1 MASVKGMRRIDRRPY
16 HVTHAQRDMRAA
28 ICTRYG
34 PPDVLQIQEVDVP
47 DVGKRDVLIRIRATT
62 VTASDCFVRS
72 AIPNGRL
79 VMRIML
85 RLVIGMTRPRRAIQG
100 AVLAGE
106 IEATGK
112 NVTRFR
118 VGDRV
123 WAFTLLRFGCYAQR
137 TCLPA
142 TFRLLAAAPSNVTH
156 DEAAA
161 IPYGGLLAS
170 RFLRRANIQPGQQ
183 VLVYGASGAI
193 GTCGVQLAKH
203 LGANVTAVCS
213 TANLELVR
221 SLGADAVLDYT
232 KDNLPAGRRYDVAF
246 DAVGRRKTSPL
257 KVACVNALTPGGR
270 SISVDDRTPRVR
282 GDDLIH
288 LKELVE
294 TGKLKPIIDRR
305 YPLEQIAEAHRYV
318 EQGHKKG
325 NVVIT
330 VAD

>member
-1 MASVKGMRRIDRRPY
+1 
-16 HVTHAQRDMRAA
+16 MRAA
-28 ICTRYG
+28 VCTGYG
-34 PPDVLQIQEVDVP
+34 PPEVLQIRDVAEP
-47 DVGKRDVLIRIRATT
+47 VAGKRDVLIRIGATA
-62 VTASDCFVRS
+62 VTASDCFIRS
-72 AIPNGRL
+72 AIPQGRL

-85 RLVIGMTRPRRAIQG
+85 RLVIGMTKPRRAIQG

-106 IEATGK
+106 IAATGK
-112 NVTRFR
+112 DVTRFR

-123 WAFTLLRFGCYAQR
+123 WAFTMLRFGCYAQR

-142 TFRLLAAAPSNVTH
+142 TFRLLTPSPSNLTD

-170 RFLRRANIQPGQQ
+170 SFLRRANIQPREQ

-193 GTCGVQLAKH
+193 GTCAVQLAKH

-213 TANLELVR
+213 TVNVELVR

-232 KDNLPAGRRYDVAF
+232 KDALPAGRRYDVVF
-246 DAVGRRKTSPL
+246 DAVGRRKTSAL
-257 KVACVNALTPGGR
+257 KVASANALTPRGR
-270 SISVDDRTPRVR
+270 AISVDDRTPRL
-282 GDDLIH
+282 GDDDLLQ
-288 LKELVE
+288 LKALAEAGTLRPV
-294 TGKLKPIIDRR
+294 IDRR
-305 YPLEQIAEAHRYV
+305 YSLEQIAEAHRYV

-330 VAD
+330 VAG

>member
-1 MASVKGMRRIDRRPY
+1 MK
-16 HVTHAQRDMRAA
+16 AA

-34 PPDVLQIQEVDVP
+34 PPEVLQIRDVATP
-47 DVGKRDVLIRIRATT
+47 VAGKNDVLIRIRATA
-62 VTASDCFVRS
+62 VSASDCFIRS
-72 AIPNGRL
+72 AIPTARL
-79 VMRIML
+79 AMRIMA
-85 RLVIGMTRPRRAIQG
+85 RLVIGITKPRRPIQG

-112 NVTRFR
+112 HVSRFR

-123 WAFTLLRFGCYAQR
+123 WAFTLLRVGCYAQR

-142 TFRLLAAAPSNVTH
+142 RFRLLTLAPSNLTF

-170 RFLRRANIQPGQQ
+170 GVLKRADIQPGQQ
-183 VLVYGASGAI
+183 VLVYGASGAN
-193 GTCGVQLAKH
+193 GTCAVQLAKH
-203 LGANVTAVCS
+203 LGAHVTAVCS
-213 TANLELVR
+213 TTNIDLVR

-232 KDNLPAGRRYDVAF
+232 KDTLPAGTRYDVVF

-257 KVACVNALTPGGR
+257 KVACRNAVTPNGK
-270 SISVDDRTPRVR
+270 SISVDDRPPRVR
-282 GDDLIH
+282 GADLLH

-294 TGKLKPIIDRR
+294 TGHLKPVIDRR
-305 YPLEQIAEAHRYV
+305 YPLEQIADAHRYV
-318 EQGHKKG
+318 EEGHKKG

-330 VAD
+330 VA